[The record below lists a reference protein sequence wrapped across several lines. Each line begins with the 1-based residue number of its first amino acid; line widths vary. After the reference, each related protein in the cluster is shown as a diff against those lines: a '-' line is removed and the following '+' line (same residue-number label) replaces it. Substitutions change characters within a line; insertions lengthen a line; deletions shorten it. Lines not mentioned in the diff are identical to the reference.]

1 MTNLLTIMVNEKKYE
16 VRSAPDTPL
25 LYVLRNELNLSGPRM
40 GCGLEQCGACTVL
53 LGARAIRSCKTPVI
67 EATRGP
73 ITTLEGLGTPEEL
86 HPIQQAF
93 LDEQAAQCG
102 YCTSGMIMVVAQLL
116 WKNHHPTDVQIRS
129 ALDENLCRCGSHLRI
144 LRAAR
149 RAAEL
154 MWKEVK

>member
-1 MTNLLTIMVNEKKYE
+1 M
-16 VRSAPDTPL
+16 
-25 LYVLRNELNLSGPRM
+25 
-40 GCGLEQCGACTVL
+40 
-53 LGARAIRSCKTPVI
+53 I
-67 EATRGP
+67 EATRGS

-102 YCTSGMIMVVAQLL
+102 YCTSGMIMLVAQLL
-116 WKNHHPTDVQIRS
+116 VKNHHPTDAQICS

-144 LRAAR
+144 LRATH

-154 MWKEVK
+154 MWGEVK

>member
-1 MTNLLTIMVNEKKYE
+1 MVPAWVAALSNAAHALCFWARGQLGH
-16 VRSAPDTPL
+16 VR
-25 LYVLRNELNLSGPRM
+25 R
-40 GCGLEQCGACTVL
+40 
-53 LGARAIRSCKTPVI
+53 PVA

-116 WKNHHPTDVQIRS
+116 GKNHHPTNAQIRS
-129 ALDENLCRCGSHLRI
+129 ALDENLCRCGSHPRI
-144 LRAAR
+144 LRAAH

-154 MWKEVK
+154 MWGEVK